1 MTALPSRRSGMPLR
15 LVLADDHV
23 VVRQALSL
31 LLTSA
36 GFQVV
41 GEASNGREAVVLV
54 RERAPDVAVLD
65 VVMPLLN
72 GLDAA
77 REIQHACPRT
87 SVILLTSRHDDQII
101 LATQQ
106 AGIRGCVQ
114 KTHKAKVLIR
124 AAPEEAA
131 GG

>member
-1 MTALPSRRSGMPLR
+1 MTGVPSRRSGMPVR

-65 VVMPLLN
+65 VVTRPARSSTLL
-72 GLDAA
+72 
-77 REIQHACPRT
+77 
-87 SVILLTSRHDDQII
+87 
-101 LATQQ
+101 LAP
-106 AGIRGCVQ
+106 ASSC
-114 KTHKAKVLIR
+114 
-124 AAPEEAA
+124 
-131 GG
+131 